1 MAVLAVQHNRS
12 GGSARPFQR
21 LNITALFSV
30 YNSVANSVLLQT
42 LTLLA
47 QQPVAAQAAALRA
60 ALGTAKVVHLRGLA
74 AWQPAET
81 WPAFYDALTE
91 ATGQVLHLAEDFAQ
105 GSIRNGQK
113 WIEVRYDAAI
123 PDDAAYRFSKN
134 AQPLH
139 TDESYLSA
147 PAEVMFMHG
156 LVQAPAGGETT
167 FVDADVLWQQLQALA
182 PALAARLLGRPVRFA
197 KAGDARILP
206 IIRPTPAGLRLNW
219 NYHCVDP
226 AESPETHA
234 LAQDFRQFLLDHV
247 SNTLAELAIQLAPG
261 EAVAWW
267 DDQVLHG
274 RRAFR
279 ATATNDRFLLKSG
292 FRLTTGA

>member
-1 MAVLAVQHNRS
+1 MS
-12 GGSARPFQR
+12 FIS
-21 LNITALFSV
+21 
-30 YNSVANSVLLQT
+30 T
-42 LTLLA
+42 LSIA
-47 QQPVAAQAAALRA
+47 PGQPVAAAATALRA
-60 ALGTAKVVHLRGLA
+60 ALGSAKVVHLRGLA
-74 AWQPAET
+74 ASRPAAE

-91 ATGQVLHLAEDFAQ
+91 ATGQCLHLDENFAL
-105 GSIRNGQK
+105 GSVRTGEK

-139 TDESYLSA
+139 TDESYLSE
-147 PAEVMFMHG
+147 PADVMFMHC

-167 FVDADVLWQQLQALA
+167 FVNADELWQQLQWHA
-182 PALAARLLGRPVRFA
+182 PALAARLLDRPVRFA
-197 KAGDARILP
+197 KADDSRTLP
-206 IIRPTPAGLRLNW
+206 IIAQTPAGLRLNW

-226 AESPETHA
+226 AETAENHA
-234 LAQDFRQFLLDHV
+234 LTQEFREFLLTHI
-247 SNTLAELAIQLAPG
+247 TGTPAEVTIQLAPG

-279 ATATNDRFLLKSG
+279 AVATNDRFLLKSG
-292 FRLTTGA
+292 FRLPASV

>member
-1 MAVLAVQHNRS
+1 M
-12 GGSARPFQR
+12 
-21 LNITALFSV
+21 
-30 YNSVANSVLLQT
+30 
-42 LTLLA
+42 
-47 QQPVAAQAAALRA
+47 RA
-60 ALGTAKVVHLRGLA
+60 ALGAAKVVHLRGLA
-74 AWQPAET
+74 GSLSPTE
-81 WPAFYDALTE
+81 WPAFYDALTD
-91 ATGQVLHLAEDFAQ
+91 ATGQVLHLAEDYAR
-105 GSIRNGQK
+105 GNARTGGK

-139 TDESYLSA
+139 TDESYLST
-147 PAEVMFMHG
+147 PAEVMFMHC

-167 FVDADVLWQQLQALA
+167 FVDADVLWEQLQRHR
-182 PALAARLLGRPVRFA
+182 PALATRLLDRPVRFA
-197 KAGDARILP
+197 KADDARTLP
-206 IIRPTPAGLRLNW
+206 ILRQTPAGLRLNW

-226 AESPETHA
+226 AESPATHA
-234 LAQDFRQFLLDHV
+234 LAEDFRQFLLEHI
-247 SNTLAELAIQLAPG
+247 SGTPAEVALQLAPG

-292 FRLTTGA
+292 FRMTDHV

>member
-1 MAVLAVQHNRS
+1 MSFISTLSIVPGQ
-12 GGSARPFQR
+12 
-21 LNITALFSV
+21 
-30 YNSVANSVLLQT
+30 SVAEV
-42 LTLLA
+42 
-47 QQPVAAQAAALRA
+47 AAALRA
-60 ALGTAKVVHLRGLA
+60 TLGAAKVVHLQCLA
-74 AWQPAET
+74 ATQPAAD

-91 ATGQVLHLAEDFAQ
+91 ATGQCLHLDENFAL
-105 GSIRNGQK
+105 GSVRTGAK

-139 TDESYLSA
+139 TDESYLSE
-147 PAEVMFMHG
+147 PADVMFMHC

-167 FVDADVLWQQLQALA
+167 FVDADVLWPQLQEHA
-182 PALAARLLGRPVRFA
+182 PTLAARLLDRPICFA
-197 KAGDARILP
+197 KAGDSRTLP
-206 IIRPTPAGLRLNW
+206 IIAQTPAGLRLNW

-226 AESPETHA
+226 AETAENHA
-234 LAQDFRQFLLDHV
+234 LAQEFRQFLLAHIT
-247 SNTLAELAIQLAPG
+247 STAAEVAIQLAPG

-279 ATATNDRFLLKSG
+279 AVQTNDRFLLKSG
-292 FRLTTGA
+292 FRLAADV

>member
-1 MAVLAVQHNRS
+1 VLH
-12 GGSARPFQR
+12 
-21 LNITALFSV
+21 T
-30 YNSVANSVLLQT
+30 LQ
-42 LTLLA
+42 LVP
-47 QQPVAAQAAALRA
+47 QQPAAAQAAALRA
-60 ALGTAKVVHLRGLA
+60 ALGRAKVVHLRGLA
-74 AWQPAET
+74 AWQPPAG

-91 ATGQVLHLAEDFAQ
+91 AAGQVLHLDEDFAQ
-105 GSIRNGQK
+105 GNARTGGK
-113 WIEVRYDAAI
+113 WIEVRYDAAV

-139 TDESYLSA
+139 TDESYLST
-147 PAEVMFMHG
+147 PAEVMFMHC

-167 FVDADVLWQQLQALA
+167 FVDADVLWQQLQQYN

-197 KAGDARILP
+197 KADDARTRP
-206 IIRPTPAGLRLNW
+206 IIARTPAGLRLNW

-226 AESPETHA
+226 AESAETHR
-234 LAQDFRQFLLDHV
+234 LAEEFRQFLLDHI
-247 SNTLAELAIQLAPG
+247 SNTPAETAIQLAPG

-279 ATATNDRFLLKSG
+279 AAATNDRFLLKSG
-292 FRLTTGA
+292 FKLTADV

>member
-1 MAVLAVQHNRS
+1 MLH
-12 GGSARPFQR
+12 
-21 LNITALFSV
+21 T
-30 YNSVANSVLLQT
+30 LQ
-42 LTLLA
+42 LDS
-47 QQPVAAQAAALRA
+47 QQPAAAQAPALRA
-60 ALGTAKVVHLRGLA
+60 ALGRAKVVHLRGLA
-74 AWQPAET
+74 AGLPAAE

-91 ATGQVLHLAEDFAQ
+91 ATGHVLHLDEDFAQ
-105 GSIRNGQK
+105 GNARTGRK
-113 WIEVRYDAAI
+113 WIEVRYDADI

-147 PAEVMFMHG
+147 PAEVMFMHC

-182 PALAARLLGRPVRFA
+182 PALAARLLDQPVRFA
-197 KAGDARILP
+197 KADDGRTQP
-206 IIRPTPAGLRLNW
+206 IIAQTPAGLRLNW

-226 AESPETHA
+226 AASPATHA
-234 LAQDFRQFLLDHV
+234 LARDFRQFLLDHIND
-247 SNTLAELAIQLAPG
+247 SPAEIALQLAPG

-292 FRLTTGA
+292 FKMTADV

>member
-1 MAVLAVQHNRS
+1 MSFISTLSIVPGQ
-12 GGSARPFQR
+12 
-21 LNITALFSV
+21 
-30 YNSVANSVLLQT
+30 SVAHV
-42 LTLLA
+42 
-47 QQPVAAQAAALRA
+47 AAALRA

-74 AWQPAET
+74 ASRPAAD
-81 WPAFYDALTE
+81 WPAYYDALTE
-91 ATGQVLHLAEDFAQ
+91 ATGQCLHLDENFAL
-105 GSIRNGQK
+105 GSVRTGEK

-139 TDESYLSA
+139 TDESYLSE
-147 PAEVMFMHG
+147 PAEVMFMHC

-167 FVDADVLWQQLQALA
+167 FVDADVLWQRLHAQA

-197 KAGDARILP
+197 KAGDARTQP
-206 IIRPTPAGLRLNW
+206 IIAHTPAGLRLNW

-226 AESPETHA
+226 AETAETHA
-234 LAQDFRQFLLDHV
+234 LAQEFREFLLAHITD
-247 SNTLAELAIQLAPG
+247 TPAEVAIQLAPG

-279 ATATNDRFLLKSG
+279 AVATNDRFLLKSG
-292 FRLTTGA
+292 FRLSPADV